1 MGLDENGSGE
11 GDGVLAKVVE
21 DEKYRALYKAIGVL
35 ADNLKEVI
43 LLFYFENLKIDEISA
58 MLDKSESNVKVML
71 FRGREQ
77 IRKILEK

>member
-1 MGLDENGSGE
+1 MD
-11 GDGVLAKVVE
+11 
-21 DEKYRALYKAIGVL
+21 R
-35 ADNLKEVI
+35 
-43 LLFYFENLKIDEISA
+43 LFYFENLKIDEISA